1 MNNEEGKIWYGLG
14 IRNDQLQRDAQ
25 KSSSIFRGIGD
36 SVKSEGAR
44 IDNIFK
50 NIAKGAAAA
59 FTTQAAMQFT
69 QAIVRVR
76 GDMEALEI
84 SLETLLGSKEK
95 ANKMLSGIADYA
107 ANTPL
112 QLGDISKGAT
122 TMLAFNIEA
131 EKILPTLKQIGDIS
145 MGDAQK
151 FASLTLAFSQMSSTG
166 RLMGQ
171 DLLQMINAGFNP
183 LVIIAEKTGKTL
195 GALKKEM
202 EAGAISSDMV
212 AKAFSDATSAGGKF
226 NGMLEKQSAGIKGSI
241 SNFEGAVDEA
251 LNNIGKKNQGLI
263 TSAIQGATQLVQN
276 YEMVGKAALDLVVA
290 VGSYKAALIAVNA
303 VQRAHLMVMRQAVV
317 EKTLAAAAGINL
329 SNAEAIAAA
338 RTKLLTAAQ
347 KGLASSLKATAAA
360 MLGNPYVLA
369 AAAIAA
375 VAFVTYKAITAD
387 TEYEKA
393 IKKVNKALKD
403 AQKAKDDAGN
413 NVDQYLNTIRDET
426 SSILEQVRAY
436 DALIKRYTF
445 FANYS
450 FEDLKKLSPPQLAG
464 VLSQFS
470 TEMER
475 GMIQSLIKQ
484 AEADIESEVSIYRTR
499 AKREG
504 LPFDESS
511 LSSVKAL
518 RQQISM
524 YKKQLGEIDKAEHL
538 AKVKALPVEA
548 QREYYENELNSIKKV
563 KESIEAIHPDSRSVL
578 QIGQLDEANK
588 RLKEMDIILAGFKEA
603 GGSTNLK
610 QLIADIIKAEKEL
623 TELRSRASLGEVPV
637 SNVEDQVNAVE
648 ALKKQY
654 ELLTGA
660 PYGKVNKAA
669 LEEQKRALEELI
681 KQQAEFRLK
690 SDLELQGKLLALQ
703 TDTFEKQRQQADN
716 EFEIEKVDIEKR
728 RQEAYELL
736 AKSKG
741 AEVAKL
747 TDADKAGV
755 NEQYDKEIE
764 KAQTVKNATI
774 VKINSEASKTLR
786 ELWSDA
792 TDANISDGIREIKA
806 INDKYDEIIKKAKE
820 AGATLKEID
829 DINAERNKS
838 LHSAYTRQELDKI
851 AIWQETEALLAEG
864 STAFLDK
871 QTEVRRKLAKI
882 DIEASKKRVEAL
894 KKEQEAGKNNQ
905 ALIDREEAFQSNTNK
920 NLENLKD
927 NYFVIGELLGDTL
940 SQSSDEFVAKLGGLL
955 SSISSSIGQIKS
967 SDSAFGK
974 ASGIVGLAMAAG
986 NYLKGIRIGRENET
1000 LNKQKKITDEI
1011 ADRVKLENEIN
1022 KLYDER
1028 RNALSENLFL
1038 GKDYGK
1044 IMSNAMSDILKYNE
1058 KLGVT
1063 LGDLYSNAIFSA
1075 DGEAKR
1081 LLFGTKQGD
1090 YSFSLQDLLAGMAPK
1105 EEGAKGLGEAIANT
1119 LNHGLNEARKR
1130 IKGGDFL
1137 GAVGSILDPLQLFGG
1152 GKADSKA
1159 RINAFENL
1167 GKAVQDTL
1175 KAMGKTTADFATM
1188 STQDMLDF
1196 FTLMEKAGNITD
1208 DATKKLLAAAQEQ
1221 LEMVKKAEEQ
1231 MDEVISEL
1239 TGGLGDAIRNILV
1252 EGFRGGF
1259 GYGVNE
1265 AKKVASEIS
1274 GILEN
1279 MISRELMNIAFSGMF
1294 NTLKEN
1300 MKSSFDAGGD
1310 KSWADDFAQFMESF
1324 PAAAELFNQGMAE
1337 AKKSGEKYG
1346 LNLFGSASSR
1356 NATAKGIAT
1365 ASQDSIDEL
1374 NGKTTSIQGHTFSI
1388 SNDMRRLVEFA
1399 QQLLNI
1405 VIKIESNTE
1414 HCKRLEGIEGD
1425 MRSIK
1430 KGIDNINQ
1438 YGIDLKK

>member
-36 SVKSEGAR
+36 NVQSEGAR

-50 NIAKGAAAA
+50 NIAKGAATA
-59 FTTQAAMQFT
+59 FTIQTAIQFT
-69 QAIVRVR
+69 KSVVQVR
-76 GDMEALEI
+76 GEMEALEI
-84 SLETLLGSKEK
+84 SLETLLGSKAK
-95 ANKMLSGIADYA
+95 ASKMISEIATYA
-107 ANTPL
+107 ADTPL
-112 QLGDISKGAT
+112 LLGDIAKGAT

-183 LVIIAEKTGKTL
+183 LTIIAEKTGKTV
-195 GALKKEM
+195 GTLKKEM
-202 EAGAISSDMV
+202 EAGAISSEMV
-212 AKAFSDATSAGGKF
+212 ASAFADATSAGGKF

-251 LNNIGKKNQGLI
+251 LNNIGSKNQDLI
-263 TSAIQGATQLVQN
+263 TSSIQGATLLVQN
-276 YEMVGKAALDLVVA
+276 YEKVGRAALDLAVA

-303 VQRAHLMVMRQAVV
+303 IQRANIMILRQAVM
-317 EKTLAAAAGINL
+317 EKWLAAAAGINL

-338 RTKLLTAAQ
+338 RTKLFTIAQ
-347 KGLASSLKATAAA
+347 KGLAASLKATASA
-360 MLGNPYVLA
+360 MLANPYVLA

-393 IKKVNKALKD
+393 IKKVNKALED
-403 AQKAKDDAGN
+403 TQKAKDDAGN
-413 NVDQYLNTIRDET
+413 NVDQYLNTIRGET

-450 FEDLKKLSPPQLAG
+450 FEDLKKLSPSQLAG

-470 TEMER
+470 TEMEK

-484 AEADIESEVSIYRTR
+484 AEADIESEVSVYRTR

-504 LPFDESS
+504 YTFDESS
-511 LSSVKAL
+511 VSSVKVL

-524 YKKQLGEIDKAEHL
+524 YKKQLEEIDKAEHL
-538 AKVKALPVEA
+538 AKVKALPIDA
-548 QREYYENELNSIKKV
+548 QREYYQNELNSIKKV
-563 KESIEAIHPDSRSVL
+563 KDSIEAIHPDSRSIL
-578 QIGQLDEANK
+578 QVEQLDQANAQL
-588 RLKEMDIILAGFKEA
+588 RETESILAGMSTK
-603 GGSTNLK
+603 GGSSLG
-610 QLIADIIKAEKEL
+610 QLVSDIAKAEKEL
-623 TELRSRASLGEVPV
+623 AELRKKAAAGEI
-637 SNVEDQVNAVE
+637 STAAVEEKVTAIE

-654 ELLTGA
+654 ETMTGKS
-660 PYGKVNKAA
+660 YGKDDKAA
-669 LEEQKRALEELI
+669 LEEQKRALEELA
-681 KQQAEFRLK
+681 KQQTEFRLK
-690 SDLELQGKLLALQ
+690 SDLELQGRVLALQ
-703 TDTFEKQRQQADN
+703 ADTFEKQRQQADN
-716 EFEIEKVDIEKR
+716 EFKLEKADIERR

-741 AEVAKL
+741 VEVAKL

-764 KAQTVKNATI
+764 NAQTVKNATI

-806 INDKYDEIIKKAKE
+806 INDKYDEIIKKAKD

-894 KKEQEAGKNNQ
+894 KKEQQETGKNNQ
-905 ALIDREEAFQSNTNK
+905 ALIDREEAFQENTNK

-986 NYLKGIRIGRENET
+986 NYLKGIRIDRENET

-1081 LLFGTKQGD
+1081 LLFGTKKGE
-1090 YSFSLQDLLAGMAPK
+1090 YSFSLQDLLAGMVPK

-1159 RINAFENL
+1159 RTNAFENL
-1167 GKAVQDTL
+1167 GKAVEETL
-1175 KAMGKTTADFATM
+1175 KAMSKTTSDFATM

-1208 DATKKLLAAAQEQ
+1208 EATKKLLAAAQEQ

-1231 MDEVISEL
+1231 MKEVISEL
-1239 TGGLGDAIRNILV
+1239 TGGLGDAIRDILV

-1300 MKSSFDAGGD
+1300 MQASFGADGD

-1324 PAAAELFNQGMAE
+1324 PAAAELFNKGMAE

-1346 LNLFGSASSR
+1346 IDLFGEGSRSAAS
-1356 NATAKGIAT
+1356 KGIAS
-1365 ASQDSIDEL
+1365 ASQGSIDEL
-1374 NGKTTSIQGHTFSI
+1374 NGRATTIQGHTFSI
-1388 SNDMRRLVEFA
+1388 SSDMKKLVTFMSKMLEHVAGIKQDTSRLE
-1399 QQLLNI
+1399 
-1405 VIKIESNTE
+1405 KIEKDISSVKN
-1414 HCKRLEGIEGD
+1414 GIE
-1425 MRSIK
+1425 SINT
-1430 KGIDNINQ
+1430 KGITI
-1438 YGIDLKK
+1438 KM

>member
-1 MNNEEGKIWYGLG
+1 MNNDEGKIWYGLG

-36 SVKSEGAR
+36 NVESEGSR

-50 NIAKGAAAA
+50 NIAKGAATA
-59 FTTQAAMQFT
+59 FSIQAAMQFT
-69 QAIVRVR
+69 KSVVQVR
-76 GDMEALEI
+76 GEMEALEI
-84 SLETLLGSKEK
+84 SLETLLGSKAK
-95 ANKMLSGIADYA
+95 SAKMISEIADYA

-112 QLGDISKGAT
+112 QLGDIAKGAT
-122 TMLAFNIEA
+122 TMLAFNLEA

-183 LVIIAEKTGKTL
+183 LTIISEKTGKTISS
-195 GALKKEM
+195 LKKEM
-202 EAGAISSDMV
+202 EAGAISSEMV
-212 AKAFSDATSAGGKF
+212 AQAFADATSAGGKF
-226 NGMLEKQSAGIKGSI
+226 NGMLQKQSEGIKGSI

-251 LNNIGKKNQGLI
+251 LNNIGSKNQDLI
-263 TSAIQGATQLVQN
+263 TSSIQGATLLVQN
-276 YEMVGKAALDLVVA
+276 YEKVGRAALDLAVA

-303 VQRAHLMVMRQAVV
+303 IQRANIMVLRQAVM
-317 EKTLAAAAGINL
+317 EKWLAAAAGINL

-338 RTKLLTAAQ
+338 RTKLFTIAQ
-347 KGLASSLKATAAA
+347 KGLATSLKATASA
-360 MLGNPYVLA
+360 MLANPYVLA

-387 TEYEKA
+387 SEYEKA
-393 IKKVNKALKD
+393 IKKVNKALED
-403 AQKAKDDAGN
+403 TQKAKDDAGS
-413 NVDQYLNTIRDET
+413 NVDQYINTIRSET

-450 FEDLKKLSPPQLAG
+450 FEDLKKLSPSQLAG

-470 TEMER
+470 TEMEK

-484 AEADIESEVSIYRTR
+484 AEADIESEVSVYRTR

-504 LPFDESS
+504 YTFDESS
-511 LSSVKAL
+511 VSSVKVL

-524 YKKQLGEIDKAEHL
+524 YKKQLEEIDKAEHL
-538 AKVKALPVEA
+538 AKVKALPIEA
-548 QREYYENELNSIKKV
+548 QKEYYESELSSIKKV
-563 KESIEAIHPDSRSVL
+563 KESIEAIHPDNRSVL
-578 QIGQLDEANK
+578 QVEQLDMANAQL
-588 RLKEMDIILAGFKEA
+588 RETESILAGMSTK
-603 GGSTNLK
+603 GGSSLG
-610 QLIADIIKAEKEL
+610 QLISDIAKGEKEL
-623 TELRSRASLGEVPV
+623 AELRKKAGAGEITTTA
-637 SNVEDQVNAVE
+637 VEEKVTALE

-654 ELLTGA
+654 ELMTGKE
-660 PYGKVNKAA
+660 YGKVDKAA
-669 LEEQKRALEELI
+669 LEEQKNALKELT

-690 SDLELQGKLLALQ
+690 SDIELQGRILALQ
-703 TDTFEKQRQQADN
+703 SDTFEKQRQQAEN
-716 EFEIEKVDIEKR
+716 EFEIEKVDIERR

-741 AEVAKL
+741 VEVAKL
-747 TDADKAGV
+747 TDTDKVGV
-755 NEQYDKEIE
+755 NEQYDKELE
-764 KAQTVKNATI
+764 NAQKVKSATI
-774 VKINSEASKTLR
+774 VKINTEASKTLR

-792 TDANISDGIREIKA
+792 TDANISDGIREVKA
-806 INDKYDEIIKKAKE
+806 INANYDEIVKKAKD

-829 DINAERNKS
+829 DINAERNKA
-838 LHSAYTRQELDKI
+838 LHSAFTRQELDKI

-894 KKEQEAGKNNQ
+894 KKEQKETGKDNS
-905 ALIDREEAFQSNTNK
+905 ALIKREEAFQDNTNK
-920 NLENLKD
+920 NLENLKN
-927 NYFVIGELLGDTL
+927 NYLAIGELLGDTL

-955 SSISSSIGQIKS
+955 SSISSSIGQIQN

-986 NYLKGIRIGRENET
+986 NYLKGIRIDRENEN
-1000 LNKQKKITDEI
+1000 LNKQKKITGEV

-1028 RNALSENLFL
+1028 RDALNENLFL

-1044 IMSNAMSDILKYNE
+1044 VMSNAMSDILKYNE

-1063 LGDLYSNAIFSA
+1063 LGDLYSNAIFTA

-1081 LLFGTKQGD
+1081 LLFGTKKGE
-1090 YSFSLQDLLAGMAPK
+1090 YSFSLQDLLAGMVPK

-1130 IKGGDFL
+1130 IKDGDFL

-1159 RINAFENL
+1159 RTNAFENL
-1167 GKAVQDTL
+1167 GNAVQDTL
-1175 KAMGKTTADFATM
+1175 KVMGKTTADFATM
-1188 STQDMLDF
+1188 STQDLLDF

-1208 DATKKLLAAAQEQ
+1208 EATKKLLAAAQEQ

-1231 MDEVISEL
+1231 MKEVISEL
-1239 TGGLGDAIRNILV
+1239 TGGLGDAIRDILT

-1265 AKKVASEIS
+1265 AKKVATEIS

-1300 MKSSFDAGGD
+1300 MQASFGADGD

-1324 PAAAELFNQGMAE
+1324 PAAAEQFNKGMAE

-1346 LNLFGSASSR
+1346 LDLFGDSSSR
-1356 NATAKGIAT
+1356 SATAKGIAS
-1365 ASQDSIDEL
+1365 ASQDSIDDL
-1374 NGKTTSIQGHTFSI
+1374 NGRATTIQGHTFSI
-1388 SNDMRRLVEFA
+1388 SNDMKKLVNFMSQILEHVAGIKKDTSRLE
-1399 QQLLNI
+1399 
-1405 VIKIESNTE
+1405 KIEKEITSVKN
-1414 HCKRLEGIEGD
+1414 GIE
-1425 MRSIK
+1425 SINT
-1430 KGIDNINQ
+1430 KGITIK
-1438 YGIDLKK
+1438 Y